1 MKISILVRHLAERN
15 LYVLMV
21 NKFTEIQMLKLS
33 IHTKLFIY
41 EPRSNL
47 VLLKISFWNMRNLD
61 KINSTYKMRSLT
73 KERMEISCLQITFS
87 NLIFRISSIFGYA
100 KIQIF
105 TKDRIRKINK
115 MKTTRQEVRCII
127 IIKKNRLLRKKKII
141 FENLHT

>member
-1 MKISILVRHLAERN
+1 
-15 LYVLMV
+15 
-21 NKFTEIQMLKLS
+21 
-33 IHTKLFIY
+33 
-41 EPRSNL
+41 
-47 VLLKISFWNMRNLD
+47 MRNLD